1 MLWVLEKEPEGG
13 SGLGVDPAGKAAE
26 CLALDRSNTC
36 SSCRGRGTH
45 CGMKPQ
51 NMDSRVCSA
60 KPSGYLLAGW

>member
-26 CLALDRSNTC
+26 CLALGRSNTC

-45 CGMKPQ
+45 CGM
-51 NMDSRVCSA
+51 
-60 KPSGYLLAGW
+60 